1 LFQKKKE
8 WEKETER
15 GRKIEAK
22 KGCEDERERVVSLW
36 LIQKERESG
45 RREREGG
52 RERKGSE

>member
-45 RREREGG
+45 RRERE
-52 RERKGSE
+52 